1 MIIRT
6 ANTETQSAVGHVP
19 KERFENPSRGI
30 RHTVRAQLAQ
40 YENAIGRSEWI
51 IGRHHAVAVG
61 AGTNQSA
68 MGYGKLSSWER
79 ITERANASLIA
90 ASRTHVRTSDSAV
103 RIDNQHSSRLPVR
116 HAYHRVDFDWRA
128 QFGGQ
133 RVIALNG
140 IPAAAVAERSSIFD
154 EHHPASANDCET
166 FRIVQG
172 YGKLLEVD
180 FHDSACDSHFGANEQ
195 VNGPVRRDRY
205 LD

>member
-68 MGYGKLSSWER
+68 MGYGKL
-79 ITERANASLIA
+79 
-90 ASRTHVRTSDSAV
+90 
-103 RIDNQHSSRLPVR
+103 
-116 HAYHRVDFDWRA
+116 
-128 QFGGQ
+128 
-133 RVIALNG
+133 
-140 IPAAAVAERSSIFD
+140 
-154 EHHPASANDCET
+154 
-166 FRIVQG
+166 
-172 YGKLLEVD
+172 LEVD